1 MKVRELLQIEI
12 WSKRTT
18 WILLIGIVALVG
30 LGQLGWY
37 TLERFYLSSAE
48 KNAAREALSEIDR
61 LQASGPLTDDA
72 FATEARAAELKIR
85 NAVRDEWT
93 DRDIGVNFLL
103 STYLNSIRTER
114 ILAKKRELSDR
125 SQGNLSQQSDQWQA
139 KMRKSIAEH
148 KSKLHELLD

>member
-1 MKVRELLQIEI
+1 MKIRELLQIEI

-72 FATEARAAELKIR
+72 FATEARAAEVKIR
-85 NAVRDEWT
+85 NAVRVEWT

-103 STYLNSIRTER
+103 STYLKSIRTER
-114 ILAKKRELSDR
+114 ILAKK
-125 SQGNLSQQSDQWQA
+125 
-139 KMRKSIAEH
+139 
-148 KSKLHELLD
+148 